1 LEKRF
6 SMLSSLR
13 DDFNAEECI
22 QPHYKESYR
31 MAIDRLVSGDRDSYL
46 EFLKGERI
54 GSFLSEEELAFIS
67 ANVEQLP
74 PQNHTEEI
82 CDPQEN
88 KSSSGTYW
96 PMYSDTD
103 APDLDLGWPE
113 IFPDTRQTNIDLL
126 FHPPRQNSP
135 TIKEVVR
142 KNIQEARQVIS
153 IVMDVFTDVDI
164 FKEVVSASLR
174 GVPVYILLDDY
185 HVKSFLTMAE
195 NQDVNIRQLRNMRVR
210 TVKGLNYLCKSGA
223 TFHGTMQQRFLLVD
237 CLTAIY
243 GSYSFTWSSEKINLN
258 MIQVITGHLVKSFD
272 EEFRTLYARSS
283 APADLCPLD
292 GSLLQKLPKSDKKI
306 DRKDLLR
313 HTLDTVCGKTF
324 GRAMAARENNH
335 RLLKEERNEV
345 GHLIKNEFC
354 VPTPASHLLSA
365 APVDLKRHSYA
376 GKVQDGYTQLNIC
389 PRGSN
394 WNIYQETGRA
404 VNKNLTN
411 NNLCLPQRSR
421 GQNALHFSHGEQAVN
436 MLQTP
441 PTLDNKSRACMRTLR
456 IESYLQT
463 NDFPLQDSWDYL
475 DEYEQMDKSSRIMQ
489 GRMRASLVFRPN
501 VQEQMEPNRH
511 MNHIG
516 LRPSAVPNSP
526 LHYSSMQWNP
536 MMTESHIS
544 NEEFLM
550 KRQSLQILDN
560 RDGASYGQG
569 RNMYPPGYASLG
581 RAKGG
586 PMIANP
592 DALMENWHK
601 RHSMADPRSNTEYRH
616 DFSGNIY
623 EDYARTHGNR
633 SATGLNAQNGQYQS
647 NLNEEQRS
655 VSHYDVKG
663 ITNSPDIWQDPPS
676 RTVSAA
682 ALHANNTDLI
692 PMSNIAASEHLLKKS
707 SKKIKSLLN
716 IPEKKEEVGMAE
728 SFSTRSASSTAT
740 ITAEDESPESRGRH
754 QKRSKSLRSSLKQR
768 GKWRDDFKS
777 CKPQSE
783 DRHGPKK
790 HSFHKKSTRT
800 ESWSKDC
807 STDDTSQPYSSTEKR
822 PSLGADHS
830 QNNSKSLAKGAPEV
844 ELKLRERGHHE
855 NKLERFIQRMGNL
868 IYKNK

>member
-1 LEKRF
+1 MDGPGF

-31 MAIDRLVSGDRDSYL
+31 MAIDRLVSGGRDSYQ

-54 GSFLSEEELAFIS
+54 GSFLSEDELAFIS

-335 RLLKEERNEV
+335 RLLKEERNE
-345 GHLIKNEFC
+345 
-354 VPTPASHLLSA
+354 
-365 APVDLKRHSYA
+365 
-376 GKVQDGYTQLNIC
+376 
-389 PRGSN
+389 
-394 WNIYQETGRA
+394 
-404 VNKNLTN
+404 
-411 NNLCLPQRSR
+411 
-421 GQNALHFSHGEQAVN
+421 AVN

-441 PTLDNKSRACMRTLR
+441 PTLDNKSTACMRALR

-475 DEYEQMDKSSRIMQ
+475 DEYEQLDKSSRIMQ

-544 NEEFLM
+544 NEDFLM
-550 KRQSLQILDN
+550 KGQSLQILDN

-569 RNMYPPGYASLG
+569 RNMYPPGYASLS

-586 PMIANP
+586 PIIANP

-616 DFSGNIY
+616 DFSEEFK
-623 EDYARTHGNR
+623 EDKIITEHTREKRR
-633 SATGLNAQNGQYQS
+633 SGDGRIIQYQISQQHRHHNGRGRVTREPRKTPKTIQKSEVIPEATG
-647 NLNEEQRS
+647 
-655 VSHYDVKG
+655 
-663 ITNSPDIWQDPPS
+663 
-676 RTVSAA
+676 
-682 ALHANNTDLI
+682 
-692 PMSNIAASEHLLKKS
+692 
-707 SKKIKSLLN
+707 
-716 IPEKKEEVGMAE
+716 EVA
-728 SFSTRSASSTAT
+728 
-740 ITAEDESPESRGRH
+740 
-754 QKRSKSLRSSLKQR
+754 
-768 GKWRDDFKS
+768 
-777 CKPQSE
+777 
-783 DRHGPKK
+783 
-790 HSFHKKSTRT
+790 
-800 ESWSKDC
+800 
-807 STDDTSQPYSSTEKR
+807 
-822 PSLGADHS
+822 
-830 QNNSKSLAKGAPEV
+830 
-844 ELKLRERGHHE
+844 
-855 NKLERFIQRMGNL
+855 
-868 IYKNK
+868 